1 MPEIFPI
8 STLEKVVPGFASIS
22 IKTFFSELLI
32 FFNFLF
38 KYTVILFKSISALPT
53 LCFDFKRAYNL
64 DIRIA
69 RIFNTYGPRMAVNDG
84 RVISNFIVQALKGDS
99 ITIYGDGSQTRSFCY
114 VDDLIDG
121 LILLMNSNKSGPI
134 NIGNPDEFKIKEL
147 AEMILKKLNSNSEL
161 IYLPLPE
168 DDPLQRKPVIEKAKH
183 LLDWYPKVKLE
194 KGLENTINY
203 FKENIWS
210 FKLI

>member
-1 MPEIFPI
+1 MHG
-8 STLEKVVPGFASIS
+8 TQ
-22 IKTFFSELLI
+22 
-32 FFNFLF
+32 
-38 KYTVILFKSISALPT
+38 
-53 LCFDFKRAYNL
+53 
-64 DIRIA
+64 IRVA
-69 RIFNTYGPRMAVNDG
+69 RIFNTYGPRMLKNDG
-84 RVISNFIVQALKGDS
+84 RVVSNFIVQALMNKP
-99 ITIYGDGSQTRSFCY
+99 ITVFGDGSQTRSFCY

-203 FKENIWS
+203 FKENI
-210 FKLI
+210 